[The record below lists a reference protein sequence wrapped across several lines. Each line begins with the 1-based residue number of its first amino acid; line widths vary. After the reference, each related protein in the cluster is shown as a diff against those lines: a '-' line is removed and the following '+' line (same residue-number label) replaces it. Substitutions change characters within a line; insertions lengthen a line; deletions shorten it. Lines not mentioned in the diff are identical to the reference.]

1 MSSSTDYNNGETSG
15 NKKKPPLT
23 TTENQFG

>member
-1 MSSSTDYNNGETSG
+1 MRSSTDYNNGETSG